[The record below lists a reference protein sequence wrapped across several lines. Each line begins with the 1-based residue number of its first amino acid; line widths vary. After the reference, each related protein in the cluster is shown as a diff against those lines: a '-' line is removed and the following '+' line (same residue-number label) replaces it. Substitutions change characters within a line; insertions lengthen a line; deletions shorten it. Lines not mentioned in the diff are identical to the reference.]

1 MSAREAKEEK
11 NIFNYF
17 FWKNAVMPQ
26 KETEAFIRWAELG
39 EWKDSRGRELNSQKK
54 VLAWASGW
62 EIRNGVGRTP
72 AEFIAFWNY
81 LYVLLITE
89 NNPIA
94 SSLIDTRITA
104 EINDNSIVLAIP
116 EEIHNW
122 IETNIAPLGS
132 SDPKRALFDA
142 FRADKKL
149 LYQPFI
155 L

>member
-26 KETEAFIRWAELG
+26 KEAESFIRWAELG
-39 EWKDSRGRELNSQKK
+39 EWTDSRGRELNSQKK

-62 EIRNGVGRTP
+62 EIRNGVSRTP
-72 AEFIAFWNY
+72 AEFISFWNY
-81 LYVLLITE
+81 LYALLLSE

-104 EINDNSIVLAIP
+104 EIHNTSIVLAIP

-122 IETNIAPLGS
+122 IETSIAPLEP

-142 FRADKKL
+142 FRAGKKL